1 MHSTVFSRRSFVAGA
16 AALAGVTLL
25 PQLAHADAA
34 AGGAAV
40 FANPG
45 TYSATAQGRNGDV
58 TLTVAFSES
67 AIESIDIDSSETPT
81 VGAAAMDTLTQEVL
95 DGQTLGVEAVSGAT
109 LSCDAFNAALSDCV
123 KQAGGDVEA
132 LSTPVEKQE
141 TEYETQAD
149 VVIVGAGGAGL
160 MAAVTAANDGASV
173 IVLEKSG
180 VVGGNTLCASNGIN
194 AFDSDVQLADPAYQE
209 ADTSF
214 EGFEELQTNERSR
227 KNLVDAFISNSAEA
241 INYLSGL
248 GMEFTVEISN
258 DERNSSQNYYLLK
271 SEADGTTTMT
281 TIIAALD
288 AAVKDAG
295 IPVYTGVA
303 ANELAVD
310 EAGRVCGV
318 KATGPDG
325 QELEFSCGAVVLT
338 TGGFGKNKELI
349 AQVAPAYANCI
360 TDEMA
365 PTTGDGLIMAQ
376 EVGAQAVDL
385 DQIQTFP
392 SVIEGYGMSFPA
404 GGFMV
409 DGTIYVN
416 NAGERFCAEKFEVPT
431 EILAQDKGEVYAIF
445 DGDNYDER
453 MQGLAGQGY
462 VKNAETAQE
471 LGDELGFDGEGLAT
485 TIEQWNAD
493 AATGTDS
500 VFGRENSSTLDAPL
514 YGYKFG
520 VGAHYFMGG
529 VLIDETTRVLNE
541 AEEPIEGLY
550 AAGEV
555 TGGFHGTQRVDGS
568 GTGDSIVF
576 GMIAGHTTAAAAR
589 A

>member
-1 MHSTVFSRRSFVAGA
+1 MHSIVFSRRSFVAGA

-40 FANPG
+40 FANPD

-67 AIESIDIDSSETPT
+67 VIESIDIDSSETPT

-132 LSTPVEKQE
+132 LSTQVEKQE

-248 GMEFTVEISN
+248 GVEFTVEISN

-271 SEADGTTTMT
+271 SEAAVTTTMT

-288 AAVKDAG
+288 RAVKEAG
-295 IPVYTGVA
+295 IPVYTGRKR
-303 ANELAVD
+303 
-310 EAGRVCGV
+310 AG
-318 KATGPDG
+318 
-325 QELEFSCGAVVLT
+325 S
-338 TGGFGKNKELI
+338 
-349 AQVAPAYANCI
+349 
-360 TDEMA
+360 
-365 PTTGDGLIMAQ
+365 
-376 EVGAQAVDL
+376 
-385 DQIQTFP
+385 
-392 SVIEGYGMSFPA
+392 
-404 GGFMV
+404 
-409 DGTIYVN
+409 
-416 NAGERFCAEKFEVPT
+416 
-431 EILAQDKGEVYAIF
+431 
-445 DGDNYDER
+445 
-453 MQGLAGQGY
+453 
-462 VKNAETAQE
+462 
-471 LGDELGFDGEGLAT
+471 
-485 TIEQWNAD
+485 
-493 AATGTDS
+493 
-500 VFGRENSSTLDAPL
+500 
-514 YGYKFG
+514 
-520 VGAHYFMGG
+520 
-529 VLIDETTRVLNE
+529 
-541 AEEPIEGLY
+541 
-550 AAGEV
+550 
-555 TGGFHGTQRVDGS
+555 
-568 GTGDSIVF
+568 
-576 GMIAGHTTAAAAR
+576 
-589 A
+589 